1 MNSIDLFN
9 EGLSAYQNGDLVHAE
24 HTLLTLIQQ
33 DSMFYDALHILAVIY
48 ASQGEHDRATYFYS
62 KTFDVNPNDPT
73 LLSNWASSLVEL
85 NQNSRALALLK
96 KAVDLEPDSPEFLY
110 NLANCYCGLGEFL
123 NAIPLYKRVIDLEP
137 TSHTSL
143 NNLGKALF
151 DLSQFNES
159 AIYFHSAL
167 EIFPDSP
174 DYLMNYAN
182 ALNKLNRF
190 NEALFLFDKVLTL
203 NPNNAEAW
211 LNKGN
216 SFLRM
221 GKIKNAIVFFDKAI
235 SLRPTY
241 IEALLSKASA
251 FQDLENYLQAIS
263 CYQQALSF
271 NQNNIWAT
279 VNLIYSKLKICSWGS
294 LNSLTRSISKNV
306 LTNREIVHPFPLLA
320 LVDDPRLHQIAAKI
334 YLNYAI
340 PVVMENQVPGHQ
352 NLKPKI
358 KIGYFSCDFYNH
370 ATAYL
375 MADFFESHDH
385 SLFETIAFSYGP
397 PTQDVMRQRLQSSFD
412 QFIEVAHL
420 DDRQIANLS
429 KELGIDIAVDL
440 KGFTQGSRLG
450 IFAQRAAPIQVSY
463 LGYPGTLG
471 AEFMDYIIADHALI
485 CEENQPFFTEKI
497 IYLPNSYQVNDRQ
510 RVISPKAYS
519 RADFGL
525 PTDQFVFCCF
535 NNNYKILPAMFDE
548 WMQLLQA
555 VDHSVLW
562 LFKDNDSAQQ
572 NLILEAQQ
580 RGVAAQ
586 RLIFAERMDHAEHLA
601 RLRLA
606 DLFLDTFPYNAH
618 TTGSD
623 ALWVGLPVLTLAG
636 KSFASRVGA
645 SLLRALDLPELIANS
660 MDQYRSIALQLAN
673 DSAKMSRLR
682 HKLAEAIT
690 TKPLFDTPQIT
701 SHIEKA
707 FLTIYER
714 YMRQQAPEHIDLSLR
729 S

>member
-1 MNSIDLFN
+1 MDLHPKVIEAIGCIEKGFINKAEDLLKVFLSKQKNNLPGNEIMGIVKSMLGKHAEAAIFFERVYLANPNNLSNLFNLAKSLAECGRDLDAINYYQETAKTDQQNINVWINLGKSQAKINQLDSALTSFKRAFLLDSGHPGVLLNMGAILSDMGNVNEAIEYFDRVIAISKDHPEALYNKAILLKNLNLYYDSIDCY
-9 EGLSAYQNGDLVHAE
+9 E
-24 HTLLTLIQQ
+24 
-33 DSMFYDALHILAVIY
+33 
-48 ASQGEHDRATYFYS
+48 
-62 KTFDVNPNDPT
+62 
-73 LLSNWASSLVEL
+73 
-85 NQNSRALALLK
+85 RALSIK
-96 KAVDLEPDSPEFLY
+96 PNINF
-110 NLANCYCGLGEFL
+110 GLGELFHLKMKICDWDEFTAYL
-123 NAIPLYKRVIDLEP
+123 N
-137 TSHTSL
+137 
-143 NNLGKALF
+143 
-151 DLSQFNES
+151 QC
-159 AIYFHSAL
+159 
-167 EIFPDSP
+167 
-174 DYLMNYAN
+174 
-182 ALNKLNRF
+182 
-190 NEALFLFDKVLTL
+190 
-203 NPNNAEAW
+203 
-211 LNKGN
+211 
-216 SFLRM
+216 
-221 GKIKNAIVFFDKAI
+221 
-235 SLRPTY
+235 
-241 IEALLSKASA
+241 LSKI
-251 FQDLENYLQAIS
+251 E
-263 CYQQALSF
+263 
-271 NQNNIWAT
+271 
-279 VNLIYSKLKICSWGS
+279 SK
-294 LNSLTRSISKNV
+294 SIPS
-306 LTNREIVHPFPLLA
+306 FPLLA

-334 YLNYAI
+334 YLNYAV

-375 MADFFESHDH
+375 MADFFESHDR

-412 QFIEVAHL
+412 HFIEVAHL

-562 LFKDNDSAQQ
+562 LFKDNDSAQE
-572 NLILEAQQ
+572 NLILEARQ